1 MGNNNIQFFKS
12 FDKVDLTE
20 KQKEILKFIYFFQ
33 RSNSY
38 SPTVQE
44 IATYFK
50 INIKTAYE
58 HISRLEKKGFITKDK
73 NISRSIQLTK
83 EALYIVRLKKIPI
96 IGSVAAG
103 SPIFSEIDI
112 KGDLAIDI
120 EKFPKGE
127 YFSLKVVGFSMKD
140 AGILEGD
147 YVIVKI
153 GSEFKN
159 NDIIVAMIDGEVTI
173 KRIIIDKEYNQI
185 ILHPENESM
194 EDIIVNPDELRI
206 IGKVVGIQ
214 RFYN

>member
-1 MGNNNIQFFKS
+1 MNNQNIEYFKIY
-12 FDKVDLTE
+12 DNNEITQ
-20 KQKEILKFIYFFQ
+20 KQKEILKFIYSFLKTHH
-33 RSNSY
+33 Y
-38 SPTVQE
+38 SPTINE
-44 IATYFK
+44 IALYFK

-58 HISRLEKKGFITKDK
+58 HINRLEKKELIVKKK
-73 NISRSIQLTK
+73 NKSRSIQLTNN
-83 EALYIVRLKKIPI
+83 ALYIVRLKKIPI

-112 KGDLAIDI
+112 TGELAIDI

-127 YFSLKVVGFSMKD
+127 YFSLKVVGYSMKD

-153 GSEFKN
+153 GEEFNN
-159 NDIIVAMIDGEVTI
+159 NDIIVAMIEGEVTI
-173 KRIIIDKEYNQI
+173 KRIIIDKNYNQI
-185 ILHPENESM
+185 ILHPENENM
-194 EDIIVNPDELRI
+194 DDIIVNPDELRI